1 MQNSRSAQ
9 HCILHTVHNET
20 FPSSCFLAARA
31 SMAFRSSF
39 ASVPLQVTF
48 ARGRKALAALTE
60 HPLRR
65 SAVQR
70 LQLLSGISVRHQ
82 AGLNVAKQ
90 PDFSIGHR
98 TLLRYRFVHGRRYH
112 DSTCNAASAMPLPRH
127 ESTSSHGISTRY
139 EVIAPFMLGT
149 DPIPSSIR
157 TLRVYVIESMS
168 IFFWLCMPLR

>member
-1 MQNSRSAQ
+1 MG
-9 HCILHTVHNET
+9 
-20 FPSSCFLAARA
+20 
-31 SMAFRSSF
+31 FRSSF

-48 ARGRKALAALTE
+48 ARGHKALAALTE

-90 PDFSIGHR
+90 PDFSIRHR
-98 TLLRYRFVHGRRYH
+98 TLLRYRFVHVRRYH

-127 ESTSSHGISTRY
+127 ESTSSHGISTRSLRLSCS
-139 EVIAPFMLGT
+139 VRAPFRPRFELYGFT
-149 DPIPSSIR
+149 SSNRCQYFFGCVCLCARPAR
-157 TLRVYVIESMS
+157 TARRT
-168 IFFWLCMPLR
+168 CT